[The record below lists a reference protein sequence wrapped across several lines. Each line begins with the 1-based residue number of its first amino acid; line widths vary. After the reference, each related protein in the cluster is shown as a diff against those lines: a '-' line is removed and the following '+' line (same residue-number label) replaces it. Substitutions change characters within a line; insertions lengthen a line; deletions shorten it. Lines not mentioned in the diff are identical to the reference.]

1 MTDLTAPPETETN
14 ADATPSLALRRGLML
29 VLCLGLGLAVTAT
42 MVSILSVNGWSW
54 AEVGALVCFVLSLP
68 WTVLG
73 FWNALIGFGLV
84 HVTGRLGID
93 PVEAVNPRLVPMSDN
108 SPITTRTAITM
119 TIRHEDP
126 AAVIARL
133 RLMRADLAASGW
145 GRQFHFYLLSDSARP
160 EAAAAEEAAFAAWK
174 AEDSHPDEL
183 IYRRRT
189 ENTGFKAGNVRDF
202 LNRYGDGYDF
212 FLPLDADSLMGA
224 APILRLVRSLQTFPQ
239 VGLLQTLVVGM
250 PSGSFFARAFQFGMR
265 QGMRTYTMGSAWWQ
279 GDCGPFWGH
288 NALIRLAPFRDDCE
302 LPVLPGKPPLGGLIL
317 SHDQV
322 EAALLRRAG
331 YEVRVVPEEGASWEE
346 NPPALPDF
354 VKRDLRWCQGN
365 MQYFQLLGLP
375 GLRPASR
382 IQILLAI
389 LMYVGAPA
397 WMAFLLFGLAQAYLP
412 AGPDPYPASIG
423 LTLFAVMMS
432 LSLAPKVLG
441 VIDLLLQRRERQ
453 RYGGTVRL
461 VSGALIEIVLM
472 TLFAPVIS
480 LIETRFMIG
489 LLFGKAVG
497 WDAQQRQGYRV
508 SWLQALRG
516 LWFPTLFGSLFG
528 IGLWVGAPGAL
539 PWAAPLLAAY
549 LLSIPLCVLTA
560 SPRLGALCHRWGILA
575 IPEETLPDAAV
586 HRLPGAI
593 GPR

>member
-1 MTDLTAPPETETN
+1 MTDLAAAPEAS
-14 ADATPSLALRRGLML
+14 ADTPFMALRRGLML
-29 VLCLGLGLAVTAT
+29 ILCLGLALAVISM
-42 MVSILSVNGWSW
+42 MVQILEVNGWTW
-54 AEVGALVCFVLSLP
+54 AEMGALVCFILSLP

-73 FWNALIGFGLV
+73 FWNATIGFSLV
-84 HVTGRLGID
+84 HIARRFGVD
-93 PVEAVNPRLVPMSDN
+93 PVATVNPRLVPKDDA

-126 AAVIARL
+126 AQVIARL
-133 RLMRADLAASGW
+133 TLMRADLEASGW
-145 GRQFHFYLLSDSARP
+145 GRHFHFYILSDSARP

-174 AEDSHPDEL
+174 AADPHPEEL
-183 IYRRRT
+183 IYRRR
-189 ENTGFKAGNVRDF
+189 EQNTGFKAGNVRDF
-202 LNRYGDGYDF
+202 LTRFGDGYDF

-224 APILRLVRSLQTFPQ
+224 RPILRLVRSLQAFPQ

-288 NALIRLAPFRDDCE
+288 NALIRLAPFRDHCE
-302 LPVLPGKPPLGGLIL
+302 LPVLPGTPPLGGLIL

-331 YEVRVVPEEGASWEE
+331 FEVRVVPEEGESWEE

-375 GLRPASR
+375 GLKAPSR
-382 IQILLAI
+382 IQIGLAI

-397 WMAFLLFGLAQAYLP
+397 WMGFLLFGLVQAFLP
-412 AGPDPYPASIG
+412 AGPAPYPADLG
-423 LTLFAVMMS
+423 LTLFAVIMTLS
-432 LSLAPKVLG
+432 LSPKLLG
-441 VIDLLLQRRERQ
+441 VLDLLIQRRERH
-453 RYGGTVRL
+453 RYGGTLRL
-461 VSGALIEIVLM
+461 IGGALIELILM
-472 TLFAPVIS
+472 TLLSPVIA
-480 LIETRFMIG
+480 LIETRFMLG
-489 LLFGKAVG
+489 LAFGKAVG

-508 SWLQALRG
+508 RWSQAARG
-516 LWFPTLFGSLFG
+516 LWLPTLFGSLYG
-528 IGLWVGAPGAL
+528 LGLWIGAPGAL
-539 PWAAPLLAAY
+539 PWAAPLLTAY

-560 SPRLGALCHRWGILA
+560 SPRFGALCHRWGILA
-575 IPEETLPDAAV
+575 IPEEIAADAPV

-593 GPR
+593 GPRA

>member
-1 MTDLTAPPETETN
+1 MTDRTVRPETETT
-14 ADATPSLALRRGLML
+14 TPPTMRLRRGLML
-29 VLCLGLGLAVTAT
+29 VLCLGLGLTVTAV
-42 MVSILSVNGWSW
+42 MVQILDVNGWSW
-54 AEVGALVCFVLSLP
+54 AEIGALTCFILSLP

-84 HVTGRLGID
+84 HVTGRLGVD
-93 PVEAVNPRLVPMSDN
+93 PVATVNPRLVPMSDR

-133 RLMRADLAASGW
+133 RLMRADVEAKGW
-145 GRQFHFYLLSDSARP
+145 GRQFHFFLLSDTSRP
-160 EAAAAEEAAFAAWK
+160 DAAVIEEATFAAWK
-174 AEDSHPDEL
+174 ADDAHPEEL
-183 IYRRRT
+183 TYRRRT
-189 ENTGFKAGNVRDF
+189 DNTGFKAGNVRDF
-202 LNRYGDGYDF
+202 LTRYGEGYDF

-224 APILRLVRSLQTFPQ
+224 ESILRLVRSLQTFPQ

-265 QGMRTYTMGSAWWQ
+265 QGMRTYTMGGAWWQ

-288 NALIRLAPFRDDCE
+288 NALIRLAPFRDECE
-302 LPVLPGKPPLGGLIL
+302 LPVLAGKPPLGGLIL

-375 GLRPASR
+375 GLRLVSR

-397 WMAFLLFGLAQAYLP
+397 WMGFLLFGLAQAYLP
-412 AGPDPYPASIG
+412 TGPAPYPVELG
-423 LTLFAVMMS
+423 LTLFAVMMCLS
-432 LSLAPKVLG
+432 LSPKVLG
-441 VIDLLLQRRERQ
+441 VMDLLLQRRERQ
-453 RYGGTVRL
+453 RYGGTLRL
-461 VSGALIEIVLM
+461 VGGAMIELVLM

-480 LIETRFMIG
+480 LIETRFIFG

-508 SWLQALRG
+508 SWRQAVRG
-516 LWFPTLFGSLFG
+516 LWFPTLFGCLFG
-528 IGLWVGAPGAL
+528 IGLWIGAPGAL
-539 PWAAPLLAAY
+539 PWAAPLLLAY
-549 LLSIPLCVLTA
+549 LLAIPLCVLTA
-560 SPRLGALCHRWGILA
+560 APSLGALCHRWGILA
-575 IPEETLPDAAV
+575 IPEELAPSAPV

>member
-1 MTDLTAPPETETN
+1 MTDLTQTDATI
-14 ADATPSLALRRGLML
+14 DATPSLPLRRGLML

-42 MVSILSVNGWSW
+42 MVRILGVNGWSW
-54 AEVGALVCFVLSLP
+54 AEAGALVCFILSLP

-93 PVEAVNPRLVPMSDN
+93 PVEAVNPRLVPMSDT

-133 RLMRADLAASGW
+133 RLMRADLEASGW
-145 GRQFHFYLLSDSARP
+145 GRHFHFYLLSDSARP
-160 EAAAAEEAAFAAWK
+160 EAAAAEEAAFAAWQ
-174 AEDSHPDEL
+174 AEESHPEEL

-202 LNRYGDGYDF
+202 LNRYGEGYDF

-302 LPVLPGKPPLGGLIL
+302 LPVLPGTPPLGGLIL

-331 YEVRVVPEEGASWEE
+331 IRGARRAGGRRKLGGK
-346 NPPALPDF
+346 PA
-354 VKRDLRWCQGN
+354 
-365 MQYFQLLGLP
+365 
-375 GLRPASR
+375 RPA
-382 IQILLAI
+382 
-389 LMYVGAPA
+389 
-397 WMAFLLFGLAQAYLP
+397 
-412 AGPDPYPASIG
+412 
-423 LTLFAVMMS
+423 
-432 LSLAPKVLG
+432 
-441 VIDLLLQRRERQ
+441 
-453 RYGGTVRL
+453 
-461 VSGALIEIVLM
+461 
-472 TLFAPVIS
+472 
-480 LIETRFMIG
+480 RF
-489 LLFGKAVG
+489 
-497 WDAQQRQGYRV
+497 R
-508 SWLQALRG
+508 
-516 LWFPTLFGSLFG
+516 
-528 IGLWVGAPGAL
+528 
-539 PWAAPLLAAY
+539 
-549 LLSIPLCVLTA
+549 
-560 SPRLGALCHRWGILA
+560 
-575 IPEETLPDAAV
+575 
-586 HRLPGAI
+586 
-593 GPR
+593 

>member
-1 MTDLTAPPETETN
+1 MTDVTAPPETDLTL
-14 ADATPSLALRRGLML
+14 AQPPSLAGRRGLML
-29 VLCLGLGLAVTAT
+29 VLCLGLGLTVTSL
-42 MVSILSVNGWSW
+42 MVRILGVNGWTW
-54 AEVGALVCFVLSLP
+54 AEIGALVCFILTLP

-73 FWNALIGFGLV
+73 FWNASIGFILV
-84 HVTGRLGID
+84 HVASRFGVD
-93 PVEAVNPRLVPMSDN
+93 PIACVNPRLVPASDTR
-108 SPITTRTAITM
+108 PITTRTAITM

-133 RLMRADLAASGW
+133 RLMRADLEASGW
-145 GRQFHFYLLSDSARP
+145 GRQFHFYILSDSARTD
-160 EAAAAEEAAFAAWK
+160 AAIAEEAAVAAWK
-174 AEDSHPDEL
+174 AEDPHPQEI
-183 IYRRRT
+183 IYRRRAQ
-189 ENTGFKAGNVRDF
+189 NSGFKAGNVRDF
-202 LNRYGDGYDF
+202 LTRFGRDYDF

-224 APILRLVRSLQTFPQ
+224 RAVLRLVRSLQAFPQ

-288 NALIRLAPFRDDCE
+288 NALIRLAPFRDHCE
-302 LPVLPGKPPLGGLIL
+302 LPVLPGTPPLGGLIL

-331 YEVRVVPEEGASWEE
+331 FEVRVVPEEGESWEE

-365 MQYFQLLGLP
+365 MQYFRLLWMP
-375 GLRPASR
+375 GLKPLSR
-382 IQILLAI
+382 VQIALAI

-397 WMAFLLFGLAQAYLP
+397 WMGFLLFGLAQAFLP
-412 AGPDPYPASIG
+412 AGPAPYPASLG
-423 LTLFAVMMS
+423 LTLFGTIMTLS
-432 LSLAPKVLG
+432 LSPKILG

-453 RYGGTVRL
+453 RYGGTPRL
-461 VSGALIEIVLM
+461 ISGALIELILM
-472 TLFAPVIS
+472 TLFAPVIA
-480 LIETRFMIG
+480 LIEARFMLG
-489 LLFGKAVG
+489 LVVGKAVG

-508 SWLQALRG
+508 RWGQALRG
-516 LWFPTLFGSLFG
+516 LWFPTLFGMLYG
-528 IGLWVGAPGAL
+528 IGLWIAAPGAL
-539 PWAAPLLAAY
+539 PWATPMLAAY
-549 LLSIPLCVLTA
+549 LLAIPLCVVTA
-560 SPRLGALCHRWGILA
+560 EPRVGALCHRWGILA
-575 IPEETLPDAAV
+575 IPEETERGAPV

>member
-1 MTDLTAPPETETN
+1 
-14 ADATPSLALRRGLML
+14 
-29 VLCLGLGLAVTAT
+29 
-42 MVSILSVNGWSW
+42 
-54 AEVGALVCFVLSLP
+54 
-68 WTVLG
+68 
-73 FWNALIGFGLV
+73 
-84 HVTGRLGID
+84 
-93 PVEAVNPRLVPMSDN
+93 
-108 SPITTRTAITM
+108 
-119 TIRHEDP
+119 
-126 AAVIARL
+126 
-133 RLMRADLAASGW
+133 
-145 GRQFHFYLLSDSARP
+145 
-160 EAAAAEEAAFAAWK
+160 
-174 AEDSHPDEL
+174 
-183 IYRRRT
+183 
-189 ENTGFKAGNVRDF
+189 
-202 LNRYGDGYDF
+202 
-212 FLPLDADSLMGA
+212 
-224 APILRLVRSLQTFPQ
+224 
-239 VGLLQTLVVGM
+239 
-250 PSGSFFARAFQFGMR
+250 
-265 QGMRTYTMGSAWWQ
+265 
-279 GDCGPFWGH
+279 
-288 NALIRLAPFRDDCE
+288 
-302 LPVLPGKPPLGGLIL
+302 
-317 SHDQV
+317 
-322 EAALLRRAG
+322 
-331 YEVRVVPEEGASWEE
+331 
-346 NPPALPDF
+346 LPDF

-412 AGPDPYPASIG
+412 AGPAPYPASIG

-528 IGLWVGAPGAL
+528 IGLWIGAPGAL

-575 IPEETLPDAAV
+575 IPEETLTDAPV

>member
-1 MTDLTAPPETETN
+1 MTDMTARPDADTD
-14 ADATPSLALRRGLML
+14 ADATPAMGLRRGLML

-42 MVSILSVNGWSW
+42 MVQILGVNGWSW
-54 AEVGALVCFVLSLP
+54 AEIGALTCFILSLP

-84 HVTGRLGID
+84 HITGRLGFD
-93 PVEAVNPRLVPMSDN
+93 PVAAVNPRLVPMSDR

-126 AAVIARL
+126 EAVIARL
-133 RLMRADLAASGW
+133 RLMRADLDASGW
-145 GRQFHFYLLSDSARP
+145 GRQFHFFLLSDTSRP
-160 EAAAAEEAAFAAWK
+160 DAAATEEAAFAAWK
-174 AEDSHPDEL
+174 ASDARPDEL

-202 LNRYGDGYDF
+202 LTRYGEGFDF

-224 APILRLVRSLQTFPQ
+224 DSILRLVRSLQTFPQ

-265 QGMRTYTMGSAWWQ
+265 QGMRTYTMGGAWWQ

-288 NALIRLAPFRDDCE
+288 NALIRLAPFRDECE

-375 GLRPASR
+375 GLRLISR

-397 WMAFLLFGLAQAYLP
+397 WMGFLLFGLAQAYLP
-412 AGPDPYPASIG
+412 TGPDPYPAELG

-441 VIDLLLQRRERQ
+441 VVDLLLQRRERQ
-453 RYGGTVRL
+453 RYGGTLRL
-461 VSGALIEIVLM
+461 VGGAMIELVLM

-480 LIETRFMIG
+480 LIETRFMLG

-508 SWLQALRG
+508 SWGQAIRG

-528 IGLWVGAPGAL
+528 IGLWIGAPGAL

-549 LLSIPLCVLTA
+549 LLAIPLCVVTA
-560 SPRLGALCHRWGILA
+560 SPSLGALCHRWGILA
-575 IPEETLPDAAV
+575 IPEELAPTAPV
-586 HRLPGAI
+586 HLLPGAI

>member
-1 MTDLTAPPETETN
+1 MTDLTQTETD
-14 ADATPSLALRRGLML
+14 AAATPSLGLRRGLML
-29 VLCLGLGLAVTAT
+29 VLCLGLGLAVTAL
-42 MVSILSVNGWSW
+42 MIRILSVNGWNW
-54 AEVGALVCFVLSLP
+54 AEVGALVCFILSLP
-68 WTVLG
+68 WTLLG

-93 PVEAVNPRLVPMSDN
+93 PVEAVNPRLVPVNDS

-126 AAVIARL
+126 TAVIARL
-133 RLMRADLAASGW
+133 RLMRAELESSGW
-145 GRQFHFYLLSDSARP
+145 GRHFHFYLLSDSARP
-160 EAAAAEEAAFAAWK
+160 DAAADEEAAFAEWQ
-174 AEDSHPDEL
+174 AEDSHPAEL

-202 LNRYGDGYDF
+202 LNRYGSEYDF

-224 APILRLVRSLQTFPQ
+224 TSILRLVRSLQTYPQ

-288 NALIRLAPFRDDCE
+288 NALIRLAPFRDYCE

-365 MQYFQLLGLP
+365 MQYFRLLGMP

-397 WMAFLLFGLAQAYLP
+397 WMGFLLFGLAQAYLP
-412 AGPDPYPASIG
+412 AGPDPFPAG
-423 LTLFAVMMS
+423 LGLGLFATMMS

-453 RYGGTVRL
+453 RYGGTARL
-461 VSGALIEIVLM
+461 LSGAGIELVLM

-508 SWLQALRG
+508 SWVQAVRG
-516 LWFPTLFGSLFG
+516 LWFPTLFGTLFG
-528 IGLWVGAPGAL
+528 LGLWIGAPGAL
-539 PWAAPLLAAY
+539 PWAAPLLTAY
-549 LLSIPLCVLTA
+549 LLAIPLCVITA

-575 IPEETLPDAAV
+575 IPEENLGEVLV

>member
-1 MTDLTAPPETETN
+1 MTDLTARPDADTDTET
-14 ADATPSLALRRGLML
+14 TPAMGLRRGLML

-42 MVSILSVNGWSW
+42 MVRILGVNGWSW
-54 AEVGALVCFVLSLP
+54 AEIGALTCFILSLP

-84 HVTGRLGID
+84 HITGRLGFD
-93 PVEAVNPRLVPMSDN
+93 PVAAVNPRLVPMSDR

-126 AAVIARL
+126 DAVIARL
-133 RLMRADLAASGW
+133 RLMRADLEASGW
-145 GRQFHFYLLSDSARP
+145 GRQFHFFLLSDTSRP
-160 EAAAAEEAAFAAWK
+160 DAAATEEAAFAAWK
-174 AEDSHPDEL
+174 ASDAHPEEL

-202 LNRYGDGYDF
+202 LTRYGEGYDF

-224 APILRLVRSLQTFPQ
+224 DSILRLVRSLQTFPQ

-265 QGMRTYTMGSAWWQ
+265 QGMRTYTMGGAWWQ

-288 NALIRLAPFRDDCE
+288 NALIRLAPFRDECE

-375 GLRPASR
+375 GLRLVSR

-397 WMAFLLFGLAQAYLP
+397 WMGFLLFGLAQAYLP
-412 AGPDPYPASIG
+412 AGPDPYPAKLG
-423 LTLFAVMMS
+423 LSLFAVMMS

-453 RYGGTVRL
+453 RYGGTLRL
-461 VSGALIEIVLM
+461 VGGAMIELVLM

-508 SWLQALRG
+508 SWGQAIRG

-528 IGLWVGAPGAL
+528 IGLWIGAPGAL
-539 PWAAPLLAAY
+539 PWAAPLLTAY
-549 LLSIPLCVLTA
+549 LLAIPLCVVTA
-560 SPRLGALCHRWGILA
+560 SPSLGALCHRWGILA
-575 IPEETLPDAAV
+575 IPEELAPTAPV
-586 HRLPGAI
+586 HLLPGAI
-593 GPR
+593 

>member
-1 MTDLTAPPETETN
+1 MTDRTARPN
-14 ADATPSLALRRGLML
+14 ADTTRPPAMGLRRGLML
-29 VLCLGLGLAVTAT
+29 VLCFGLGLIVTAM
-42 MVSILSVNGWSW
+42 MVQILDVNGWSW
-54 AEVGALVCFVLSLP
+54 AEIGALTCFILSLP

-84 HVTGRLGID
+84 HVAGRLGVD
-93 PVEAVNPRLVPMSDN
+93 PVATVNPRLVPMSDRR
-108 SPITTRTAITM
+108 PITTRTAITM

-126 AAVIARL
+126 EAVIARL
-133 RLMRADLAASGW
+133 CLMRADLETNGW
-145 GRQFHFYLLSDSARP
+145 GRQFHFFLLSDTSRP
-160 EAAAAEEAAFAAWK
+160 DAAATEEAAFAAWK
-174 AEDSHPDEL
+174 ASDAHPEEL

-189 ENTGFKAGNVRDF
+189 DNTGFKAGNVRDF
-202 LNRYGDGYDF
+202 LTRYGEGYDF

-224 APILRLVRSLQTFPQ
+224 DAILRLVRSLQTFPQ

-265 QGMRTYTMGSAWWQ
+265 QGMRTYTMGGAWWQ

-288 NALIRLAPFRDDCE
+288 NALIRLAPFRDACE
-302 LPVLPGKPPLGGLIL
+302 LPVLAGKPPLGGLIL

-375 GLRPASR
+375 GLRLVSR

-397 WMAFLLFGLAQAYLP
+397 WMGFLLFGLAQAYLP
-412 AGPDPYPASIG
+412 AGPAPYPAELG
-423 LTLFAVMMS
+423 LTLFGVMMS
-432 LSLAPKVLG
+432 LSLSPKVLG

-453 RYGGTVRL
+453 RYGGTLRL
-461 VSGALIEIVLM
+461 VGGALIELVLM

-480 LIETRFMIG
+480 LIETRFMVG

-508 SWLQALRG
+508 SWRQAVRG
-516 LWFPTLFGSLFG
+516 LWFPTLFGCLFG
-528 IGLWVGAPGAL
+528 IGLWIGAPGAL

-549 LLSIPLCVLTA
+549 LLAIPLCVLTSA
-560 SPRLGALCHRWGILA
+560 PSLGALCHRWGILA
-575 IPEETLPDAAV
+575 IPEELAPSAPV

>member
-1 MTDLTAPPETETN
+1 
-14 ADATPSLALRRGLML
+14 ML

-54 AEVGALVCFVLSLP
+54 AEIGALVCFVLSLP

-133 RLMRADLAASGW
+133 RLMRAELDASGW

-382 IQILLAI
+382 IQIFLAI

-412 AGPDPYPASIG
+412 AGPAPYPASIG

-528 IGLWVGAPGAL
+528 IGLWIGAPGAL

-575 IPEETLPDAAV
+575 IPEETLTDAPV